1 MGRKQKKAIA
11 AAGVCLLC
19 FATLLCRAAESS
31 TQGADAEKGKRTGYS
46 TETEET
52 QEQPE
57 RNDAE
62 ETQSRIEAEG
72 AKKPA
77 GEAQT
82 EKTAQPEESAGTQET
97 EKMPSYTEAEK
108 ERDWGE
114 DAYLPES
121 EAAFEPGC
129 DEETVSEEE
138 TDDIEKETDDT
149 EKETD
154 DTEGEQETIRPEE
167 MPNCIRRI
175 IYHRH
180 TGSTA
185 SGGGC
190 HQAKREWTTTETKRC
205 NNKLRPSG
213 GSEKGKGVC
222 DACGG
227 YSSRSS
233 GTCGRVK
240 ESKTIHHV
248 AYDRNCGRTENTQLA
263 KLWLTWDSEQWSR
276 SVRLQAGFRLLADGC
291 SVNEKPFVWNGEEA
305 TAQDAIEVTRNG
317 VYTLQLNMD
326 ENSNTGAALIS
337 YTVKNIDRTAP
348 KIEEIDW
355 EKEKFVTKMTVTVM
369 AKDLQPDEECMSEDP
384 MGCGLAKEAY
394 SFDGGRTW
402 QKENQAAL
410 QNGSHFIAVRDRLGN
425 MTVEEIL
432 IDKVDDKGPAIL
444 SITKDPSGWTRKNV
458 TVTVTAQ
465 DLQPDLAGEN
475 GEETGRGCGLA
486 QKAWSFDGGETFQEE
501 GSYCAEDNGRLELV
515 VRDKL
520 GNQTRHSLEI
530 TNIDREKPHIS
541 VTQKPEN
548 WMEGTLQLHI
558 RAWDGESG
566 LPERPFSWDE
576 GTSWTYKTEREV
588 SESEEGFYKV
598 LVRDRAGNRNYEE
611 LHIVREEP
619 ELITQTPP
627 EETLQ
632 EEEEPAAVEK
642 PAEVKVMEQPLPQDP
657 PAQVKLPERKAAGP
671 ESSDRGEE
679 LVETLE
685 PAEEDDLWTGLLKI
699 LAGLLALALLLQ
711 GLLLLLQRLYRRVEV
726 YVRGDREEYS
736 LAIRS
741 KLERK
746 KQRYYLNLPGEK
758 IGRSDYTHIKLV
770 MPRLF
775 AAGHKGGELTVSLEG
790 VELSVKIEKE
800 IYLS

>member
-1 MGRKQKKAIA
+1 MARKQKKAIA

-31 TQGADAEKGKRTGYS
+31 TPGADAEKGKRTGYF
-46 TETEET
+46 TETEEI

-57 RNDAE
+57 RNDTE
-62 ETQSRIEAEG
+62 EIQTRIEAEG
-72 AKKPA
+72 PKEME
-77 GEAQT
+77 GEAET
-82 EKTAQPEESAGTQET
+82 EKTAQSEESAGTQET
-97 EKMPSYTEAEK
+97 EKVPSYTEPEE
-108 ERDWGE
+108 ERDGGE
-114 DAYLPES
+114 DTYLPE
-121 EAAFEPGC
+121 P
-129 DEETVSEEE
+129 EETFEAESEEE
-138 TDDIEKETDDT
+138 TNDVEKG
-149 EKETD
+149 TD
-154 DTEGEQETIRPEE
+154 DTEGEQETIRQEEE
-167 MPNCIRRI
+167 MTNCIRRI

-263 KLWLTWDSEQWSR
+263 ELWLTWDSAQWSR
-276 SVRLQAGFRLLADGC
+276 SVRLQAGCRLLEEGC
-291 SVNEKPFVWNGEEA
+291 SVKAEPFLWNGGEP
-305 TAQDAIEVTRNG
+305 TAQDVMEVTKNG

-337 YTVKNIDRTAP
+337 YTVKNIDHTAP
-348 KIEEIDW
+348 EIQEIDW
-355 EKEKFVTKMTVTVM
+355 EKEEFVTEMTVTVT
-369 AKDLQPDEECMSEDP
+369 AQDLQPAEECMEENP

-394 SFDGGRTW
+394 SFDGGKTW
-402 QKENQAAL
+402 QKENQAVL
-410 QNGSHFIAVRDRLGN
+410 QNGSHLIAVRDRLGN
-425 MTVEEIL
+425 TAVEEIR
-432 IDKVDDKGPAIL
+432 IDKVDNKGPAIL
-444 SITKDPSGWTRKNV
+444 SITKDPSTWTRKNV

-465 DLQPDLAGEN
+465 DQQPDLAGEN
-475 GEETGRGCGLA
+475 GEETGIGCGLA

-520 GNQTRHSLEI
+520 GNETRRSLEI
-530 TNIDREKPHIS
+530 SNIDREKPHIS
-541 VTQKPEN
+541 VTQKPEK
-548 WMEGTLQLHI
+548 WVEGALQLHI

-566 LPERPFSWDE
+566 LPDRPFSWDG

-598 LVRDRAGNRNYEE
+598 LVRDRAGNQNYEE
-611 LHIVREEP
+611 LNIVREEP
-619 ELITQTPP
+619 ELVTQETP
-627 EETLQ
+627 EEMPQ
-632 EEEEPAAVEK
+632 EEPGPAAVEK
-642 PAEVKVMEQPLPQDP
+642 PAEARSMEQPLPKEP
-657 PAQVKLPERKAAGP
+657 SAQVKLPERKAAGP
-671 ESSDRGEE
+671 DSSDLGEE

-685 PAEEDDLWTGLLKI
+685 LAEEGNLWEGLLKI
-699 LAGLLALALLLQ
+699 LAGLLALALLLE

-726 YVRGDREEYS
+726 YVRRDREEYS
-736 LAIRS
+736 LVMKGRLI
-741 KLERK
+741 K
-746 KQRYYLNLPGEK
+746 KRHQYYLNLPGEK

-775 AAGHKGGELTVSLEG
+775 AAGHKGGELAVMLEG
-790 VELSVKIEKE
+790 VELLVKIEKE
-800 IYLS
+800 IHLS

>member
-31 TQGADAEKGKRTGYS
+31 TQGADAEKGKRTEYF
-46 TETEET
+46 TETEEI

-57 RNDAE
+57 RNDTE
-62 ETQSRIEAEG
+62 ETQIRIEAEG
-72 AKKPA
+72 TKEME
-77 GEAQT
+77 GEA
-82 EKTAQPEESAGTQET
+82 ET
-97 EKMPSYTEAEK
+97 EKVPLYTEPEE
-108 ERDWGE
+108 ERDGGE
-114 DAYLPES
+114 DAYLAES
-121 EAAFEPGC
+121 EEAFEP
-129 DEETVSEEE
+129 ESEEE
-138 TDDIEKETDDT
+138 TDDIEKG
-149 EKETD
+149 TD
-154 DTEGEQETIRPEE
+154 DTEGEQETVRPEE
-167 MPNCIRRI
+167 EMTNCIRRI

-263 KLWLTWDSEQWSR
+263 ELWLTWDSEQWSR
-276 SVRLQAGFRLLADGC
+276 SVRLQAGCRLLEEGC
-291 SVNEKPFVWNGEEA
+291 SVKAEPFLWNGGEP
-305 TAQDAIEVTRNG
+305 TAQDVMEVTKNG

-337 YTVKNIDRTAP
+337 YTVKNIDHTAP
-348 KIEEIDW
+348 EILEIDW
-355 EKEKFVTKMTVTVM
+355 EKEEFVTEMTVTVT
-369 AKDLQPDEECMSEDP
+369 AQDQQPDEECMGEDL

-394 SFDGGRTW
+394 SFDGGKTW
-402 QKENQAAL
+402 QKENQAVL
-410 QNGSHFIAVRDRLGN
+410 QNGSHLIAVRDRLGN
-425 MTVEEIL
+425 TAVEEIR
-432 IDKVDDKGPAIL
+432 IDKVDNKGPAIL
-444 SITKDPSGWTRKNV
+444 SITKDPSTWTRKNV

-465 DLQPDLAGEN
+465 DQQPDLAGEN
-475 GEETGRGCGLA
+475 GEETGMGCGLA

-501 GSYCAEDNGRLELV
+501 DSYCAEDNGRLELV

-520 GNQTRHSLEI
+520 GNETRRSLEI
-530 TNIDREKPHIS
+530 SNIDREKPHIS
-541 VTQKPEN
+541 VTRKPEK
-548 WMEGTLQLHI
+548 WVEGVLQLHI

-566 LPERPFSWDE
+566 LPDRPFSWDE
-576 GTSWTYKTEREV
+576 GTSWTYKTEREI

-598 LVRDRAGNRNYEE
+598 LVRDRAGNQNYEE
-611 LHIVREEP
+611 LNIVREEP
-619 ELITQTPP
+619 ELITQEAP
-627 EETLQ
+627 EEMPQ
-632 EEEEPAAVEK
+632 EEQRPAAVEK
-642 PAEVKVMEQPLPQDP
+642 PAEAGSMEQPLPKEP

-671 ESSDRGEE
+671 DSSDLGEE

-685 PAEEDDLWTGLLKI
+685 QEEEGNLWEGLLKI
-699 LAGLLALALLLQ
+699 LAGLLALALLLE
-711 GLLLLLQRLYRRVEV
+711 GLLLFLRRLYRRVEV

-736 LAIRS
+736 LAMKGRLI
-741 KLERK
+741 K
-746 KQRYYLNLPGEK
+746 KRHQYYLNLPGEK

-775 AAGHKGGELTVSLEG
+775 AEGHKGGELTVMLEG
-790 VELSVKIEKE
+790 VELLVKIEKE
-800 IYLS
+800 IHLS

>member
-31 TQGADAEKGKRTGYS
+31 TPGADAEKGKRTGYF
-46 TETEET
+46 TETEEI

-57 RNDAE
+57 RNDTE
-62 ETQSRIEAEG
+62 EIQTRIEAEG
-72 AKKPA
+72 PKEME
-77 GEAQT
+77 GEAET

-97 EKMPSYTEAEK
+97 EKVPSYTEPEE
-108 ERDWGE
+108 ERDGGE
-114 DAYLPES
+114 DTYLPD
-121 EAAFEPGC
+121 P
-129 DEETVSEEE
+129 EETFEAESEEE
-138 TDDIEKETDDT
+138 TDDVEKG
-149 EKETD
+149 TD

-167 MPNCIRRI
+167 EMTNCIRRI

-263 KLWLTWDSEQWSR
+263 ELWLTWDSAQWSR
-276 SVRLQAGFRLLADGC
+276 SVRLQAGCRLLEEGC
-291 SVNEKPFVWNGEEA
+291 SVKAEPFLWNGGEP
-305 TAQDAIEVTRNG
+305 TAQDVMEVTKNG

-337 YTVKNIDRTAP
+337 YTVKNIDHTAP
-348 KIEEIDW
+348 EIQEIDW
-355 EKEKFVTKMTVTVM
+355 EKEEFVTEMTVTVT
-369 AKDLQPDEECMSEDP
+369 AQDLQPAEECMEEDP

-394 SFDGGRTW
+394 SFDGGKTW
-402 QKENQAAL
+402 QKENQAVL
-410 QNGSHFIAVRDRLGN
+410 QNGSHLIAVRDRLGN
-425 MTVEEIL
+425 TAVEEIR
-432 IDKVDDKGPAIL
+432 IDKVDNKGPAIL
-444 SITKDPSGWTRKNV
+444 SITKDPSTWTRKNV

-465 DLQPDLAGEN
+465 DQQPDLAGEN
-475 GEETGRGCGLA
+475 GEETGIGCGLA

-520 GNQTRHSLEI
+520 GNETRRSLEI
-530 TNIDREKPHIS
+530 SNIDREKPHIS
-541 VTQKPEN
+541 VTQKPEK
-548 WMEGTLQLHI
+548 WVEGALQLHI

-566 LPERPFSWDE
+566 LPDRPFSWDG

-598 LVRDRAGNRNYEE
+598 LVRDRAGNQNYEE
-611 LHIVREEP
+611 LNIVREEP
-619 ELITQTPP
+619 ELITQETP
-627 EETLQ
+627 EEMPQ
-632 EEEEPAAVEK
+632 EEPGPAAVEK
-642 PAEVKVMEQPLPQDP
+642 PAEARSMEQPLPKEP
-657 PAQVKLPERKAAGP
+657 SAQVKLPERKAAGP
-671 ESSDRGEE
+671 DSSDLGEE

-685 PAEEDDLWTGLLKI
+685 LAEEGNLWEGLLKI
-699 LAGLLALALLLQ
+699 LAGLLALALLLE

-736 LAIRS
+736 LVMKGRLI
-741 KLERK
+741 K
-746 KQRYYLNLPGEK
+746 KRHQYYLNLPGEK

-775 AAGHKGGELTVSLEG
+775 AAGHKGGELTVMLEG
-790 VELSVKIEKE
+790 VELLVKIEKE
-800 IYLS
+800 IHLS

>member
-31 TQGADAEKGKRTGYS
+31 IPGADAEKGKRTEYF
-46 TETEET
+46 TETEEI
-52 QEQPE
+52 QGQPE
-57 RNDAE
+57 RNDTE
-62 ETQSRIEAEG
+62 ETQIRIEAEG
-72 AKKPA
+72 PKEME
-77 GEAQT
+77 GEAET
-82 EKTAQPEESAGTQET
+82 EKTAQPEETSGEHET
-97 EKMPSYTEAEK
+97 EKVPSYTESEE
-108 ERDWGE
+108 ERDGGE
-114 DAYLPES
+114 DAYLPE
-121 EAAFEPGC
+121 P
-129 DEETVSEEE
+129 EETFEAESEEE
-138 TDDIEKETDDT
+138 TDDVEKG
-149 EKETD
+149 TD
-154 DTEGEQETIRPEE
+154 DTEGEQETVRPEE
-167 MPNCIRRI
+167 EMTNCIRRI

-263 KLWLTWDSEQWSR
+263 ELWLTWDSAQWSR
-276 SVRLQAGFRLLADGC
+276 SVRLQAGCRLLEEGC
-291 SVNEKPFVWNGEEA
+291 SVKAEPFLWNGGEP
-305 TAQDAIEVTRNG
+305 TAQDVMEVTQNG

-326 ENSNTGAALIS
+326 ENGNTGAALIS
-337 YTVKNIDRTAP
+337 YTVKNIDHTAP
-348 KIEEIDW
+348 EIQEIDW
-355 EKEKFVTKMTVTVM
+355 EKEEFVTEMTVTVT
-369 AKDLQPDEECMSEDP
+369 AQDLQPAEECMEEDP

-402 QKENQAAL
+402 QKENQAVL
-410 QNGSHFIAVRDRLGN
+410 QNGNHLIAVRDRLGN
-425 MTVEEIL
+425 TAVEEIR
-432 IDKVDDKGPAIL
+432 IDKVDNKGPVIL

-520 GNQTRHSLEI
+520 GNETRRSLEI
-530 TNIDREKPHIS
+530 SNIDREKPHIS
-541 VTQKPEN
+541 VTQKPEK
-548 WMEGTLQLHI
+548 WAEGTLRLHI

-566 LPERPFSWDE
+566 LPDRPFSWDE

-588 SESEEGFYKV
+588 SESEEGFYRV
-598 LVRDRAGNRNYEE
+598 LVRDRAGNQNYEE
-611 LHIVREEP
+611 LNIVREEP
-619 ELITQTPP
+619 ELITQVIQEELPQ
-627 EETLQ
+627 EETG
-632 EEEEPAAVEK
+632 PAAVEK
-642 PAEVKVMEQPLPQDP
+642 PAEVRSMEQPLPEEP

-671 ESSDRGEE
+671 DSSDLGEE
-679 LVETLE
+679 LVETLKQ
-685 PAEEDDLWTGLLKI
+685 AEEENLWEGLLKI
-699 LAGLLALALLLQ
+699 LAALLALALLLE
-711 GLLLLLQRLYRRVEV
+711 GLLLLLQRLYRRVRV

-736 LAIRS
+736 LVMKGSLA
-741 KLERK
+741 K
-746 KQRYYLNLPGEK
+746 KRHQYYLNLPGEK

-775 AAGHKGGELTVSLEG
+775 AAGHKGGELTVILEG
-790 VELSVKIEKE
+790 VELLVKIEKE
-800 IYLS
+800 IHLS

>member
-31 TQGADAEKGKRTGYS
+31 TQGADAEKGKRTGYF
-46 TETEET
+46 TETEEI

-57 RNDAE
+57 RNDTE
-62 ETQSRIEAEG
+62 ETQIRIEAEG
-72 AKKPA
+72 PKEME
-77 GEAQT
+77 GET

-97 EKMPSYTEAEK
+97 EKVPSYTEPEE

-121 EAAFEPGC
+121 EETFEA
-129 DEETVSEEE
+129 ESEEE
-138 TDDIEKETDDT
+138 TNDVEKG
-149 EKETD
+149 TD
-154 DTEGEQETIRPEE
+154 DTEGEQETVRPEE
-167 MPNCIRRI
+167 EMTNCIRRI

-263 KLWLTWDSEQWSR
+263 ELWLTWDSEQWSR
-276 SVRLQAGFRLLADGC
+276 SVRLQASCRLLEEGC
-291 SVNEKPFVWNGEEA
+291 SVKAEPFLWNGGEP
-305 TAQDAIEVTRNG
+305 TAQDVMEVTKNG

-348 KIEEIDW
+348 EILEIDW
-355 EKEKFVTKMTVTVM
+355 EKEEFVTEMTVTVT
-369 AKDLQPDEECMSEDP
+369 AQDLQPAEECMEEDP

-394 SFDGGRTW
+394 SFDGGKTW
-402 QKENQAAL
+402 QKENQAVL
-410 QNGSHFIAVRDRLGN
+410 QNGSHLIAVRDRLGN
-425 MTVEEIL
+425 TAVEEIR
-432 IDKVDDKGPAIL
+432 IDKVDNRGPAIL
-444 SITKDPSGWTRKNV
+444 GITKDPSTWTRKNV

-465 DLQPDLAGEN
+465 DQQPDLEGEN
-475 GEETGRGCGLA
+475 GEKTGMGCGLA

-520 GNQTRHSLEI
+520 GNETRRSLEI
-530 TNIDREKPHIS
+530 SNIDREKPHIS
-541 VTQKPEN
+541 VTQKPEK
-548 WMEGTLQLHI
+548 WVEGALQLHI

-566 LPERPFSWDE
+566 LPDRPFSWDE
-576 GTSWTYKTEREV
+576 GTSWTYKTEREI

-598 LVRDRAGNRNYEE
+598 LVRDRAGNQNYEE
-611 LHIVREEP
+611 LNIVREEP
-619 ELITQTPP
+619 ELITQETP
-627 EETLQ
+627 EEMPQ
-632 EEEEPAAVEK
+632 EEQRPAAVEK
-642 PAEVKVMEQPLPQDP
+642 PAEARSMEQPLPKEP

-671 ESSDRGEE
+671 DSSDLGEE

-685 PAEEDDLWTGLLKI
+685 QTEEGNLWEGLLKI
-699 LAGLLALALLLQ
+699 LAGLLALALLLE
-711 GLLLLLQRLYRRVEV
+711 GLLLLLRRLYRCVEV

-736 LAIRS
+736 LVMKGRLI
-741 KLERK
+741 K
-746 KQRYYLNLPGEK
+746 KRHQYYLNLPGEK

-775 AAGHKGGELTVSLEG
+775 AAGHKGGELTVMLEG
-790 VELSVKIEKE
+790 VELLVKIEKE
-800 IYLS
+800 IHLS

>member
-31 TQGADAEKGKRTGYS
+31 TQGADAEKGKRTGYF
-46 TETEET
+46 TETEEI

-57 RNDAE
+57 RNDTE
-62 ETQSRIEAEG
+62 ETQIRIEAEG
-72 AKKPA
+72 PKEME
-77 GEAQT
+77 GET

-97 EKMPSYTEAEK
+97 EKVPSYTEPEE

-121 EAAFEPGC
+121 EETFEA
-129 DEETVSEEE
+129 ESEEE
-138 TDDIEKETDDT
+138 TNDVEKG
-149 EKETD
+149 TD
-154 DTEGEQETIRPEE
+154 DTEGEQETVRPEE
-167 MPNCIRRI
+167 EMTNCIRRI

-263 KLWLTWDSEQWSR
+263 ELWLTWDSAQWSR
-276 SVRLQAGFRLLADGC
+276 SVRLQAGCRLLEEGC
-291 SVNEKPFVWNGEEA
+291 SVKAEPFFWNGGEP
-305 TAQDAIEVTRNG
+305 TAQDVMEVTKNG

-337 YTVKNIDRTAP
+337 YTVKNIDHTAP
-348 KIEEIDW
+348 EILEIDW
-355 EKEKFVTKMTVTVM
+355 EKEEFVTEMTVTVT
-369 AKDLQPDEECMSEDP
+369 AQDLQPAEECMEEDP
-384 MGCGLAKEAY
+384 MGCGLETEAY
-394 SFDGGRTW
+394 SFDGGKTW
-402 QKENQAAL
+402 QKENQAVL
-410 QNGSHFIAVRDRLGN
+410 QNGSHLIAVRDRLGN
-425 MTVEEIL
+425 TAVEEIR
-432 IDKVDDKGPAIL
+432 IDKVDNKGPAIL
-444 SITKDPSGWTRKNV
+444 SITKDPSTWTRKNV

-465 DLQPDLAGEN
+465 DQQPDLAGEN
-475 GEETGRGCGLA
+475 GEETGMGCGLA

-520 GNQTRHSLEI
+520 GNETRRSLEI
-530 TNIDREKPHIS
+530 ANIDREKPHIS
-541 VTQKPEN
+541 VTQKPEK
-548 WMEGTLQLHI
+548 WVEGALQLHI

-566 LPERPFSWDE
+566 LPDRPFSWDE
-576 GTSWTYKTEREV
+576 GTSWTYKTEREI

-598 LVRDRAGNRNYEE
+598 LVRDRAGNQNYEE
-611 LHIVREEP
+611 LNIVREEP
-619 ELITQTPP
+619 ELITQETP
-627 EETLQ
+627 EEMPQ
-632 EEEEPAAVEK
+632 EEQRPAAVEK
-642 PAEVKVMEQPLPQDP
+642 PAEARSMEQPLPKEP

-671 ESSDRGEE
+671 DGSDLGEE

-685 PAEEDDLWTGLLKI
+685 QTEEGNLWEGLLKI
-699 LAGLLALALLLQ
+699 LAGLLALALLLE
-711 GLLLLLQRLYRRVEV
+711 GLLLLLRRLYRCVEV

-736 LAIRS
+736 LVMKGRLI
-741 KLERK
+741 K
-746 KQRYYLNLPGEK
+746 KRHQYYLNLPGEK

-775 AAGHKGGELTVSLEG
+775 AAGHKGGELTVMLEG
-790 VELSVKIEKE
+790 VELLVKIEKE
-800 IYLS
+800 IHLS